1 MANYLVTGA
10 SRGIGEALVREMR
23 AAGHHVLALARN
35 ERALAQLAEETGC
48 SYLPFDLSQQDTKGL
63 QDRLNS
69 WNGLDGV
76 VHNAGTLVNKPFFEL
91 SREEVFQVYDVNVL
105 SAFELFK
112 TVLPYVNSGG
122 HLVAIGS
129 MGGINGSSKFAGL
142 SAYSSSKA
150 ALGVLMECLQAEF
163 GNRDWAF
170 NALALGAVST
180 EMLQQAFPGYQAP
193 VVPEQMASFILKFIL
208 SGHQV
213 IRGKVLPIS
222 LSNP

>member
-1 MANYLVTGA
+1 MANYIVTGA

-23 AAGHHVLALARN
+23 SAGHKVLALARN
-35 ERALAQLAEETGC
+35 ESSLARLAEETGC
-48 SYLPFDLSQQDTKGL
+48 SYWPFDLSRQDTEGL
-63 QDRLNS
+63 QRILKS
-69 WNGLDGV
+69 WNGLDGI
-76 VHNAGTLVNKPFFEL
+76 VHNAGTLVNKPFLEL
-91 SREEVFQVYDVNVL
+91 SREEVLHVYEVNVL

-112 TVLPYVNSGG
+112 TVLPFVNRGG

-129 MGGINGSSKFAGL
+129 MGGLNGSVKFAGL

-163 GNRDWAF
+163 GDRDWAF

-180 EMLQQAFPGYQAP
+180 EMLQQAFPGYEAP
-193 VVPEQMASFILKFIL
+193 VVPEQMAAFILKFIL